1 MDPCHDMNVVLYD
14 HMLKCELVIVPMQR
28 KNIVLLKKV
37 ALLHVCTQPPSIS
50 QACKISSTNILGEG
64 GGGHAFHSRVS
75 HIVRLGMIEHDCAKI
90 NLNVNF

>member
-50 QACKISSTNILGEG
+50 QACKISSTNILGG
-64 GGGHAFHSRVS
+64 GGTCLPFSS
-75 HIVRLGMIEHDCAKI
+75 IGMIEHDCAKI